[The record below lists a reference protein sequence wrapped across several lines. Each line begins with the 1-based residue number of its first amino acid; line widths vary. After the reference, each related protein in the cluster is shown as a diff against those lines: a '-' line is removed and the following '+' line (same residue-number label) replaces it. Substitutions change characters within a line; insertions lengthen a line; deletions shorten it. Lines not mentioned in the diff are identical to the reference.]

1 MIITRNNY
9 EESFL
14 LYTDNELSAAERKAV
29 EAFVQNNPDLA
40 KELELFQQFKL
51 NPEEQVVFNG
61 KELLMKSEPTDQ
73 IIHAGNYEEFF
84 VLYADDELTNE
95 EKAAVEQF
103 VYRNPQFQSAFELMQ
118 QVKLTPD
125 TSLVFENKEILYRKE
140 DDDKV
145 IPFRWWRLA
154 AAAIVLL
161 VLGFLWLN
169 RNSNAINKEVA
180 QKGEPVKVKDQVPSI
195 QQKSNEPAAG
205 KNRAE
210 QLQKESLATAEEKKG
225 NREQHAINANSNK
238 PQKNNKAQFAVN
250 QPKQEKEKV
259 PDNSNGLAANNDLK
273 HTTVGAITDQATVN
287 IEPKNKLIA
296 SIDKK
301 SLIDQPSI
309 ILDPAVNEQNNV
321 SFASSTD
328 DNVEVLNT
336 TVNKKNSL
344 RGFLRKASRL
354 IAKKT
359 ERADENGNRKGL
371 LIGGFEIAL
380 K

>member
-1 MIITRNNY
+1 MNITRNNY
-9 EESFL
+9 EEFFL
-14 LYTDNELSAAERKAV
+14 LYTDNELTAAERKSV

-51 NPEEQVVFNG
+51 RPEEQLVFSG
-61 KELLMKSEPTDQ
+61 KEDLMKFETGGQS
-73 IIHAGNYEEFF
+73 IHSGNYEEFF
-84 VLYADDELTNE
+84 VLYADDELTNG
-95 EKAAVEQF
+95 EKAAVEEF

-125 TSLVFENKEILYRKE
+125 TSLLFENKEALYRKEE

-161 VLGFLWLN
+161 ALGFLWLN
-169 RNSNAINKEVA
+169 RSTQTVKEGIA
-180 QKGEPVKVKDQVPSI
+180 KKDLPVKTKDPVAPT
-195 QQKSNEPAAG
+195 QQKPNDTVED

-210 QLQKESLATAEEKKG
+210 QLQQENLATAEEKKEAKEPG
-225 NREQHAINANSNK
+225 NRNTNTRKLS
-238 PQKNNKAQFAVN
+238 KNNKAQFAVIR
-250 QPKQEKEKV
+250 PKQEKEKT
-259 PDNSNGLAANNDLK
+259 PDNNDLASTNDLK
-273 HTTVGAITDQATVN
+273 GSTVN
-287 IEPKNKLIA
+287 TIPDRNVVSIEPKNKLIA

-301 SLIDQPSI
+301 PLIDQPSI
-309 ILDPAVNEQNNV
+309 ILDPTVNEQNNA
-321 SFASSTD
+321 SFASLND

-359 ERADENGNRKGL
+359 ERADENGNRKGI

>member
-1 MIITRNNY
+1 MNITRNNY
-9 EESFL
+9 EEFFL
-14 LYTDNELSAAERKAV
+14 LYTDNELSDAERKGV

-51 NPEEQVVFNG
+51 NPEEQVIFNG
-61 KELLMKSEPTDQ
+61 KEGLMKPETGTTG
-73 IIHAGNYEEFF
+73 IHAGNYEAFF

-95 EKAAVEQF
+95 EKASVEQF

-125 TSLVFENKEILYRKE
+125 PSLVFENKEILYRKE
-140 DDDKV
+140 EDDKV

-180 QKGEPVKVKDQVPSI
+180 KKDEPVKVKDQVPSI
-195 QQKSNEPAAG
+195 QQKPTDPVAE
-205 KNRAE
+205 KNNQE
-210 QLQKESLATAEEKKG
+210 QLQEERLATKEKKRENKEEG
-225 NREQHAINANSNK
+225 NLNTNTGK
-238 PQKNNKAQFAVN
+238 LPKNNKAQFAVN
-250 QPKQEKEKV
+250 RVKKEKEDAGDKIEVAKV
-259 PDNSNGLAANNDLK
+259 VDLK
-273 HTTVGAITDQATVN
+273 HTDIGSISNQGNVIA
-287 IEPKNKLIA
+287 EPKNRLIA

-301 SLIDQPSI
+301 PLIDQPSI
-309 ILDPAVNEQNNV
+309 ILDPTVNEQNNI

-359 ERADENGNRKGL
+359 ERADESGNRKGL